1 MKKKILVDM
10 SCTILHHGHVRL
22 LKKAS
27 KFGKVIV
34 ALTTDKE
41 VKKFKGYLPEIK
53 FKYRKEILSSI
64 KYVSS
69 VVPSK
74 WRINNLF
81 LKKNKIDIIVR
92 GSDYKNEKF
101 KVKTIIFPRTRSISS
116 STLRKKSRKI
126 LNEPYKKNK

>member
-1 MKKKILVDM
+1 MTKKILVDM

-22 LKKAS
+22 LQKAS

-41 VKKFKGYLPEIK
+41 IRKYKGYFPEIE
-53 FKYRKEILSSI
+53 FKHRKEILSSI
-64 KYVSS
+64 KFVNKVISS
-69 VVPSK
+69 RWK
-74 WRINNLF
+74 ITDAF

-101 KVKTIIFPRTRSISS
+101 KTKTIIFPRTKKISS
-116 STLRKKSRKI
+116 SIIRKKNR
-126 LNEPYKKNK
+126 

>member
-1 MKKKILVDM
+1 MTKKILVDM

-41 VKKFKGYLPEIK
+41 IRKYKGYFPEID

-64 KYVSS
+64 KFVKR
-69 VVPSK
+69 VIPSRWK
-74 WRINNLF
+74 ITDAF

-101 KVKTIIFPRTRSISS
+101 KTKTIIFPRTKKISS
-116 STLRKKSRKI
+116 SIIRKKNR
-126 LNEPYKKNK
+126 